1 MKIMLI
7 LMIITSTSYYTML
20 LFKYLTL
27 FSCFLSF
34 AKEFKFNTE
43 IKLWRFKKIF
53 GELTKSMN
61 LENLWLSILESYVVP
76 PLFFRNPSFSLQ
88 VLLYV
93 LKWSLCLIGF
103 WISLCLSIN
112 LRKVLCRNISVFL
125 LSITNHI
132 NKEI

>member
-43 IKLWRFKKIF
+43 IKIMKIQKNLWRINKINEFGESMTIYF
-53 GELTKSMN
+53 GELCCASPIFQKPVIFIASIIICIKMIVMFDWVLNKS
-61 LENLWLSILESYVVP
+61 
-76 PLFFRNPSFSLQ
+76 LFVDKSSQSSLQ
-88 VLLYV
+88 
-93 LKWSLCLIGF
+93 KHF
-103 WISLCLSIN
+103 CLS
-112 LRKVLCRNISVFL
+112 LKYYQP
-125 LSITNHI
+125 H
-132 NKEI
+132 K